1 MMVRHAGAAG
11 WREMVT
17 SPETAVSEM
26 EMAMK
31 VEELNMEPREL
42 MLDELDDA
50 SGGFIVPLC
59 VGAFIARSTCGLVGK
74 SGTWDKAESVLREVG
89 KPLSFSDRRVRR
101 LACGQLAAWHRAA
114 KPAFPMAFDPTRR
127 FQVRRFMTVL

>member
-1 MMVRHAGAAG
+1 
-11 WREMVT
+11 MVT

-50 SGGFIVPLC
+50 SGGIHRSALC
-59 VGAFIARSTCGLVGK
+59 WRVYRAVDLWIGRQIRNVG
-74 SGTWDKAESVLREVG
+74 
-89 KPLSFSDRRVRR
+89 
-101 LACGQLAAWHRAA
+101 
-114 KPAFPMAFDPTRR
+114 
-127 FQVRRFMTVL
+127 

>member
-1 MMVRHAGAAG
+1 LNYARTPTHHSVRRERIKSMMVRHAGAAG

-59 VGAFIARSTCGLVGK
+59 VGAFIARSTCG
-74 SGTWDKAESVLREVG
+74 
-89 KPLSFSDRRVRR
+89 
-101 LACGQLAAWHRAA
+101 
-114 KPAFPMAFDPTRR
+114 
-127 FQVRRFMTVL
+127 